1 VNKLF
6 FFERTSISIFGA
18 KHSSMQNTFRYS
30 LLVLLLLTFSLVS
43 SGQNST
49 RLYYDSAWS
58 RPYEPFRIAG
68 NLYYVGTYDLAC
80 YLIATPKGNILINTG
95 LVESVPMIQKNV
107 EALGFKFG
115 DIKILL
121 NTQGHYDHAA
131 GLAEIKQMTG
141 AKMMVHEG
149 DAQVLT
155 DGGSSDLVFGGNGI
169 TFAPVK
175 VDRRLHDRDTIQIGE
190 TKLIVLHHPGHTKG
204 ASSFLIDVKD
214 EKRSWRV
221 LLVNMP
227 TILSQTRISGMP
239 VYPNVG
245 RDYLYTLES
254 LKKLQFDLWVSSHA
268 SQFRLHDKRKPGDP
282 YRPEAFADRPGYEA
296 SVNSLRLEY
305 DKRVK
310 SGQ

>member
-1 VNKLF
+1 
-6 FFERTSISIFGA
+6 
-18 KHSSMQNTFRYS
+18 MQNTFRYS
-30 LLVLLLLTFSLVS
+30 LLVTLLIVSLIS
-43 SGQNST
+43 SGQNQT

-80 YLIATPKGNILINTG
+80 YLIATPKGSILINTG
-95 LVESVPMIQKNV
+95 LEESVPMIKRNV

-121 NTQGHYDHAA
+121 TTQAHYDHAA

-155 DGGSSDLVFGGNGI
+155 DGGSSDFVFGGNGT
-169 TFAPVK
+169 TFEPVK
-175 VDRRLHDRDTIQIGE
+175 VDRLLHDRDTIKIGE
-190 TKLIVLHHPGHTKG
+190 TNLIVLHHPGHTKG
-204 ASSFLIDVKD
+204 ASSFLLDVKD
-214 EKRSWRV
+214 EKRSWKV
-221 LLVNMP
+221 LIVNMP

-239 VYPNVG
+239 AYPNVG
-245 RDYLYTLES
+245 QDYRYTLES
-254 LKKLQFDLWVSSHA
+254 LKKLQFDLWISSHA
-268 SQFRLHDKRKPGDP
+268 SQFGLHDKRKPGDP
-282 YRPEAFADRPGYEA
+282 YRPEAFVDQPGYEA